1 VVRAAALVVGL
12 VATVGSARADDGR
25 GFWTGDVD
33 AANHVELTLTAT
45 AFRCESC
52 AEPRW
57 TDFAMADLAGQQRI
71 VDGLAGFAQVSL
83 LYRGDT
89 GGIDGEADWFAGPV
103 TLGLRQRL
111 ALDLPGVRV
120 ALVPSVTIPRTAGGG
135 KASTSVAVAHLLRP
149 DASMYPVKV
158 GTGRLALEVALAVG
172 AMVAG
177 RHHGRR
183 GPRRR
188 GHRARVQRARRRHDR
203 RDGRARRDR
212 GLRGRA
218 HAGPRRRVVLS
229 PARTT
234 ASTPAAS
241 SAPGCA
247 ARGAGAPSPGTS
259 ATASTT
265 TRTSRFGTPVTIDVT
280 VGARW

>member
-83 LYRGDT
+83 LYRGET
-89 GGIDGEADWFAGPV
+89 GGFDGEPDWFAGPV

-111 ALDLPGVRV
+111 AVDAARGARGVSPVGDHPARRRRRQGQH
-120 ALVPSVTIPRTAGGG
+120 LGGG
-135 KASTSVAVAHLLRP
+135 RAPAAARREL
-149 DASMYPVKV
+149 YPVKV
-158 GTGRLALEVALAVG
+158 GTGRLAVE
-172 AMVAG
+172 
-177 RHHGRR
+177 
-183 GPRRR
+183 
-188 GHRARVQRARRRHDR
+188 ARWR
-203 RDGRARRDR
+203 
-212 GLRGRA
+212 
-218 HAGPRRRVVLS
+218 
-229 PARTT
+229 
-234 ASTPAAS
+234 
-241 SAPGCA
+241 
-247 ARGAGAPSPGTS
+247 RGAGGWPAPRPPRSTASRAPSE
-259 ATASTT
+259 
-265 TRTSRFGTPVTIDVT
+265 R
-280 VGARW
+280 

>member
-1 VVRAAALVVGL
+1 VRAAALVVGL

-158 GTGRLALEVALAVG
+158 GTGRLALEVRWQSGRWWLAGTMAAAVHGVNGIEREFSARAVATIG
-172 AMVAG
+172 AMVVPDVTAVFEVNDG
-177 RHHGRR
+177 
-183 GPRRR
+183 
-188 GHRARVQRARRRHDR
+188 ASCIACEDDR
-203 RDGRARRDR
+203 QHTRSFVGA
-212 GLRGRA
+212 GLRGA
-218 HAGPRRRVVLS
+218 WGWGTLAGHVGYGLDDDPDLTLR
-229 PARTT
+229 P
-234 ASTPAAS
+234 
-241 SAPGCA
+241 
-247 ARGAGAPSPGTS
+247 
-259 ATASTT
+259 
-265 TRTSRFGTPVTIDVT
+265 PVTIDVT